1 MPKEQVFKV
10 KGWFSLTQVA
20 HPCYIQVKNF
30 QITLPNER
38 NIIHFTVLN
47 LSHNL
52 VIYKES
58 FMGTS
63 LMLQAIIIMVLSS
76 LHIYNNR
83 YDINPNHAHHAFFS
97 FWNPLKMCIIED
109 DQTVVW
115 HSLWYQ
121 LVNTTQINALHL
133 GFFCTFV
140 NLQ

>member
-1 MPKEQVFKV
+1 MPKEHFFKV
-10 KGWFSLTQVA
+10 EGWFSLSQWA

-38 NIIHFTVLN
+38 HNIHFIVQN

-58 FMGTS
+58 FMRTS

-97 FWNPLKMCIIED
+97 FWNPVKMCIIED
-109 DQTVVW
+109 DKTLVW
-115 HSLWYQ
+115 HSLHMYGINLW
-121 LVNTTQINALHL
+121 TQHK
-133 GFFCTFV
+133 
-140 NLQ
+140 